1 MKIVN
6 TYIDNVAAAS
16 GMNDNV
22 YSTNTEYSL
31 INYRIHAASPMVDR
45 HAFKSGGCTPTAGYQ
60 ACVSQDQLLAEL
72 ASFVTDNKLP
82 TGLAHYYPLFF
93 PSGVQVAARWGSAEE
108 KSGVDFCAYHDSTKT
123 ATGKT
128 VVLAVEPFGNI
139 CSSGQMPNGDKAADT
154 QIDTLSHEIL
164 ESISDPVKPSAWRDG
179 AGAEN
184 ADMCNGNYGPPLGST
199 DPAHPATTRY
209 NQVINGAKYYTQ
221 TNFSNLSYLV
231 SPFGGCVQNKAQVD
245 SRLLGKQSGTSPNTL
260 TVHATSYR
268 MPADGSATSMITA
281 TVVDRNGRPVAGDDV
296 VFRVASGRGTHGSCG
311 SLDPVTGTV
320 STTNADGVVTVRYK
334 ASATSLAC
342 DVVAIEGATGQSD
355 QALIDQGTLDQTA
368 PTITATLPESV
379 TAGGPAVTFTAT
391 ITNPSGFAVRN
402 ARVGITVTG
411 DKSASQGVNASQ
423 LHLSFADRSTN
434 GQYTQVRLIGSTA
447 VGGEITGVLP
457 PNTGSNFPAGA
468 TKTITFKLSVD
479 RGAVPSTKTSTTL
492 HLTTDFDQVNLA
504 SGSTTT
510 LDSSVA
516 STKVHAA

>member
-1 MKIVN
+1 
-6 TYIDNVAAAS
+6 
-16 GMNDNV
+16 
-22 YSTNTEYSL
+22 
-31 INYRIHAASPMVDR
+31 
-45 HAFKSGGCTPTAGYQ
+45 
-60 ACVSQDQLLAEL
+60 
-72 ASFVTDNKLP
+72 
-82 TGLAHYYPLFF
+82 
-93 PSGVQVAARWGSAEE
+93 
-108 KSGVDFCAYHDSTKT
+108 
-123 ATGKT
+123 
-128 VVLAVEPFGNI
+128 
-139 CSSGQMPNGDKAADT
+139 
-154 QIDTLSHEIL
+154 
-164 ESISDPVKPSAWRDG
+164 
-179 AGAEN
+179 
-184 ADMCNGNYGPPLGST
+184 
-199 DPAHPATTRY
+199 
-209 NQVINGAKYYTQ
+209 
-221 TNFSNLSYLV
+221 
-231 SPFGGCVQNKAQVD
+231 
-245 SRLLGKQSGTSPNTL
+245 
-260 TVHATSYR
+260 
-268 MPADGSATSMITA
+268 
-281 TVVDRNGRPVAGDDV
+281 
-296 VFRVASGRGTHGSCG
+296 
-311 SLDPVTGTV
+311 VTGTV

-368 PTITATLPESV
+368 PTITATLPASV

-411 DKSASQGVNASQ
+411 DKSASQGVNATQ